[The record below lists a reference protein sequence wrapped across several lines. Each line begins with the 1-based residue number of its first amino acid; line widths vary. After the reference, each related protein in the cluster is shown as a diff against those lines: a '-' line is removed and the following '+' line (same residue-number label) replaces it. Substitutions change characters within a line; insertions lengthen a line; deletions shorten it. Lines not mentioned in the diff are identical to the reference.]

1 MGEIGPFS
9 KMCRFVIMKGTAA
22 MKIYS
27 GNGLIEHIAIVPRD
41 FRAVGANQNFL
52 EITSTA
58 IKGILE
64 EAGLDFCPPLLLL
77 TPFYEEEGHRCFF
90 IAAQTRR
97 RGLTDFFI
105 RREDLLGMLPVELSE
120 KELVMLYSLQYP
132 DKALDMGAVAAVL
145 AGQSAALEI
154 MAQSEKQ

>member
-1 MGEIGPFS
+1 
-9 KMCRFVIMKGTAA
+9 

-27 GNGLIEHIAIVPRD
+27 GNSLIENIVIVPRE
-41 FRAVGANQNFL
+41 FRFIGTNGDSL
-52 EITSTA
+52 EIVSTA
-58 IKGILE
+58 IERALK

-77 TPFYEEEGHRCFF
+77 TPFYCEEGNRCFF

-97 RGLTDFFI
+97 RRLVDFLME
-105 RREDLLGMLPVELSE
+105 REDLLGLLPVELSE

-132 DKALDMGAVAAVL
+132 DKAPDMEAVAAVL

-154 MAQSEKQ
+154 MAQSEEQ

>member
-1 MGEIGPFS
+1 
-9 KMCRFVIMKGTAA
+9 

-27 GNGLIEHIAIVPRD
+27 SNGLIGNIAIVPREFHSID
-41 FRAVGANQNFL
+41 TNGDSL
-52 EITSTA
+52 EIVSTA
-58 IKGILE
+58 IERALK

-77 TPFYEEEGHRCFF
+77 TPFYEKGNRCFF

-97 RGLTDFFI
+97 RRLTDFLI
-105 RREDLLGMLPVELSE
+105 SHEDLLGLLPIELSE

-132 DKALDMGAVAAVL
+132 DKAPDMEVVAAVL
-145 AGQSAALEI
+145 AGQSVALEI